1 MFICGTVKYVYSYLK
16 FNLFCIKLIKLDGWS
31 PVFPPGAIMHFYM
44 IPNWSYLTFVLLLIC
59 IFIFSNLDPPAIDTK
74 ISTKSFTKRVF
85 FWGNLWF
92 LWFLPYS
99 STQVLRARTDCSTL
113 NHQQQGLLIC
123 MFTRTTIHQTS
134 IEFSIL
140 RKTWY

>member
-1 MFICGTVKYVYSYLK
+1 MFICGTLKYVCSYLK

-31 PVFPPGAIMHFYM
+31 SVFPPDAIMHFYM